1 MRIDHAQLRALAAV
15 IREGSFDRAA
25 QSLNVTPSAIS
36 QRVKALEDR
45 IGRLLVKRGT
55 PATATAE
62 GQLLVQLAEQTAL
75 LEHDA
80 LHRMGLADEDLP
92 QASIPVAV
100 NHDSLET
107 WFPQAAYQFAQ
118 TTGTKMADILPPAL
132 GESVAEASIAKWT
145 KKVGDA
151 VKKDE
156 VLVELETDKVSL
168 EVVAPADGVLS
179 AINANEGDTVVPGT
193 VLGAVTTLDEPV
205 QGCQIHALG
214 SIRYAAT
221 CTPEFRER
229 HFAKG
234 VTAQALAQ
242 APVLVFNRK
251 DDMQS
256 RFARRMAGDDLPS
269 TAPTWWIPSTRAF
282 VQANLG
288 GMGWT
293 MNPLPL
299 VKRHLDAGRLVYVRQ
314 RAWEDVPLYWQHW
327 KGDVQ
332 TMALLT
338 RAVLEASSALIRRKR

>member
-15 IREGSFDRAA
+15 VREGSFERAA
-25 QSLNVTPSAIS
+25 QSLNVTSSAVS
-36 QRVKALEDR
+36 QRIKALEDR
-45 IGRLLVKRGT
+45 VGRLLVKRSSPAVAT
-55 PATATAE
+55 PE
-62 GQLLVQLAEQTAL
+62 GQVLVQLAEQTAL

-107 WFPQAAYQFAQ
+107 WFPDAARSFAAQ
-118 TTGTKMADILPPAL
+118 TGTTLDLRLEDQDHTVAL
-132 GESVAEASIAKWT
+132 LRQGA
-145 KKVGDA
+145 
-151 VKKDE
+151 
-156 VLVELETDKVSL
+156 
-168 EVVAPADGVLS
+168 
-179 AINANEGDTVVPGT
+179 

-221 CTPEFRER
+221 CTPAFHEK
-229 HFAKG
+229 HFSKG
-234 VTAQALAQ
+234 VNAQSLAQ

-251 DDMQS
+251 DDLQA
-256 RFARRMAGDDLPS
+256 RFARRLAGEDLPL

-288 GMGWT
+288 GLGWT

-299 VKRHLDAGRLVYVRQ
+299 VKRHLEAGRLVYMKQ

-338 RAVLEASSALIRRKR
+338 RAVLAASAALVRKKR

>member
-15 IREGSFDRAA
+15 VREGSFERAA
-25 QSLNVTPSAIS
+25 QSLNVTSSAVS
-36 QRVKALEDR
+36 QRIKALEDR
-45 IGRLLVKRGT
+45 VGRLLVKRSFPAVAT
-55 PATATAE
+55 PE
-62 GQLLVQLAEQTAL
+62 GQVLVQLAEQTAL

-92 QASIPVAV
+92 HASIPVAV

-107 WFPQAAYQFAQ
+107 WFPEAARSFASQ
-118 TTGTKMADILPPAL
+118 TGTTLDLRLEDQDHTVAL
-132 GESVAEASIAKWT
+132 LRQGA
-145 KKVGDA
+145 
-151 VKKDE
+151 
-156 VLVELETDKVSL
+156 
-168 EVVAPADGVLS
+168 
-179 AINANEGDTVVPGT
+179 

-221 CTPEFRER
+221 CTPAFHEK
-229 HFAKG
+229 HFSKG
-234 VTAQALAQ
+234 VNAQSLAQ

-251 DDMQS
+251 DDLQA
-256 RFARRMAGDDLPS
+256 RFARRLAGEDLPL

-288 GMGWT
+288 GLGWT

-299 VKRHLDAGRLVYVRQ
+299 VKRHLEAGRLVYMKQ

-338 RAVLEASSALIRRKR
+338 RAVLAASAALVRKKR

>member
-15 IREGSFDRAA
+15 VREGSFERAA
-25 QSLNVTPSAIS
+25 QSLNVTSSAVS
-36 QRVKALEDR
+36 QRIKALEDR
-45 IGRLLVKRGT
+45 VGRLLVKRSSPAVAT
-55 PATATAE
+55 PE
-62 GQLLVQLAEQTAL
+62 GQVLVQLAEQTAL

-107 WFPQAAYQFAQ
+107 WFPEAARSFASQ
-118 TTGTKMADILPPAL
+118 TGTTLDLRLEDQDHTVAL
-132 GESVAEASIAKWT
+132 LRQGA
-145 KKVGDA
+145 
-151 VKKDE
+151 
-156 VLVELETDKVSL
+156 
-168 EVVAPADGVLS
+168 
-179 AINANEGDTVVPGT
+179 

-221 CTPEFRER
+221 CTPAFHEK
-229 HFAKG
+229 HFSKG
-234 VTAQALAQ
+234 VNAQSLAQ

-251 DDMQS
+251 DDLQA
-256 RFARRMAGDDLPS
+256 RFARRLAGEDLPL

-288 GMGWT
+288 GLGWT

-299 VKRHLDAGRLVYVRQ
+299 VKRHLEAGRLVYMKQ

-338 RAVLEASSALIRRKR
+338 RAVLGASTALIRRKR

>member
-15 IREGSFDRAA
+15 VREGSFERAA
-25 QSLNVTPSAIS
+25 QSLNVTSSAVS
-36 QRVKALEDR
+36 QRIKALEDR
-45 IGRLLVKRGT
+45 VGRLLVKRSSPAVAT
-55 PATATAE
+55 PE
-62 GQLLVQLAEQTAL
+62 GQGLVQLAEQTAL

-92 QASIPVAV
+92 HASIPVAV

-107 WFPQAAYQFAQ
+107 WFPEAARSFASQ
-118 TTGTKMADILPPAL
+118 TGTTLDLRLEDQDHTVAL
-132 GESVAEASIAKWT
+132 LRQGA
-145 KKVGDA
+145 
-151 VKKDE
+151 
-156 VLVELETDKVSL
+156 
-168 EVVAPADGVLS
+168 
-179 AINANEGDTVVPGT
+179 

-221 CTPEFRER
+221 CTPAFHEK
-229 HFAKG
+229 HFSKG
-234 VTAQALAQ
+234 VNAQSLAQ

-251 DDMQS
+251 DDLQA
-256 RFARRMAGDDLPS
+256 RFARRLAGEDLPL

-288 GMGWT
+288 GLGWT

-299 VKRHLDAGRLVYVRQ
+299 VKRHLEAGRLVYMKQ

-338 RAVLEASSALIRRKR
+338 RAVLAASAALVRRKR

>member
-15 IREGSFDRAA
+15 VREGSFERAA
-25 QSLNVTPSAIS
+25 QSLNVTSSAVS
-36 QRVKALEDR
+36 QRIKALEDR
-45 IGRLLVKRGT
+45 VGRLLGKRAAPAVAT
-55 PATATAE
+55 PE
-62 GQLLVQLAEQTAL
+62 GQVLVQLAEQTAL

-107 WFPQAAYQFAQ
+107 WFPEAARSFASQ
-118 TTGTKMADILPPAL
+118 TGTTLDLRLEDQDHTVAL
-132 GESVAEASIAKWT
+132 LRQGA
-145 KKVGDA
+145 
-151 VKKDE
+151 
-156 VLVELETDKVSL
+156 
-168 EVVAPADGVLS
+168 
-179 AINANEGDTVVPGT
+179 

-221 CTPEFRER
+221 CTPAFHEQ

-234 VTAQALAQ
+234 VNAQSLAQ

-251 DDMQS
+251 DDMQA
-256 RFARRMAGDDLPS
+256 RFARRLAGNDLPL

-288 GMGWT
+288 GLGWT

-299 VKRHLDAGRLVYVRQ
+299 VKRHLDAGRLVHMKQ

-338 RAVLEASSALIRRKR
+338 RAVLAASATLVRKKR

>member
-15 IREGSFDRAA
+15 VREGSFERAA
-25 QSLNVTPSAIS
+25 QSLNVTSSAVS
-36 QRVKALEDR
+36 QRIKALEDR
-45 IGRLLVKRGT
+45 VGRLLVKRSSPAVAT
-55 PATATAE
+55 PE
-62 GQLLVQLAEQTAL
+62 GQVLVQLAEQTAL

-107 WFPQAAYQFAQ
+107 WFPEAARSFASQ
-118 TTGTKMADILPPAL
+118 TGTTLDLRLEDQDHTVAL
-132 GESVAEASIAKWT
+132 LRQGA
-145 KKVGDA
+145 
-151 VKKDE
+151 
-156 VLVELETDKVSL
+156 
-168 EVVAPADGVLS
+168 
-179 AINANEGDTVVPGT
+179 

-221 CTPEFRER
+221 CTPAFHER
-229 HFAKG
+229 HFSKG
-234 VTAQALAQ
+234 VNAQSLAQ

-251 DDMQS
+251 DDLQA
-256 RFARRMAGDDLPS
+256 RFARRLAGEDLPL

-288 GMGWT
+288 GLGWT

-299 VKRHLDAGRLVYVRQ
+299 VKRHLEAGRLVYMKQ

-338 RAVLEASSALIRRKR
+338 RAVLAASAALVRKKR

>member
-15 IREGSFDRAA
+15 VREGSFERAA
-25 QSLNVTPSAIS
+25 QSLNVTSSAVS
-36 QRVKALEDR
+36 QRIKALEDR
-45 IGRLLVKRGT
+45 VGRLLVKRSSPAVAT
-55 PATATAE
+55 PE
-62 GQLLVQLAEQTAL
+62 GQVLVQLAEQTAL

-92 QASIPVAV
+92 HASIPVAV

-107 WFPQAAYQFAQ
+107 WFPEAARSFASQ
-118 TTGTKMADILPPAL
+118 TGTTLDLRLEDQDHTVAL
-132 GESVAEASIAKWT
+132 LRQGA
-145 KKVGDA
+145 
-151 VKKDE
+151 
-156 VLVELETDKVSL
+156 
-168 EVVAPADGVLS
+168 
-179 AINANEGDTVVPGT
+179 

-221 CTPEFRER
+221 CTPAFHEK
-229 HFAKG
+229 HFSKG
-234 VTAQALAQ
+234 VNAQSLAQ

-251 DDMQS
+251 DDLQA
-256 RFARRMAGDDLPS
+256 RFARRLAGEDLS
-269 TAPTWWIPSTRAF
+269 LTAPTWWIPSTRAF

-288 GMGWT
+288 GLGWT

-299 VKRHLDAGRLVYVRQ
+299 VKRHLEAGRLVYMKQ

-338 RAVLEASSALIRRKR
+338 RAVLAASAALVRKKR

>member
-15 IREGSFDRAA
+15 VREGSFERAA
-25 QSLNVTPSAIS
+25 QSLNVTSSAVS
-36 QRVKALEDR
+36 QRIKALEDR
-45 IGRLLVKRGT
+45 VGRLLVKRSSPAVAT
-55 PATATAE
+55 PE
-62 GQLLVQLAEQTAL
+62 GQVLVQLAEQTAL

-92 QASIPVAV
+92 HASIPVAV

-107 WFPQAAYQFAQ
+107 WFPEAARSFASQ
-118 TTGTKMADILPPAL
+118 TGTTLDLRLEDQDHTVAL
-132 GESVAEASIAKWT
+132 LRQGA
-145 KKVGDA
+145 
-151 VKKDE
+151 
-156 VLVELETDKVSL
+156 
-168 EVVAPADGVLS
+168 
-179 AINANEGDTVVPGT
+179 

-221 CTPEFRER
+221 CTPAFHEK
-229 HFAKG
+229 HFSKG
-234 VTAQALAQ
+234 VNAQSLAQ

-251 DDMQS
+251 DEMQS

-269 TAPTWWIPSTRAF
+269 TAPTWWIPSTRAV

-288 GMGWT
+288 GLGWT

-299 VKRHLDAGRLVYVRQ
+299 VKRHLEAGRLVYMKQ

-338 RAVLEASSALIRRKR
+338 RAVLAASATLVRKKR

>member
-45 IGRLLVKRGT
+45 VGRLLVKRGT

-62 GQLLVQLAEQTAL
+62 GQVLVQLAEQTAL

-107 WFPQAAYQFAQ
+107 WFPQAASQFAQ
-118 TTGTKMADILPPAL
+118 STGTTLDLRV
-132 GESVAEASIAKWT
+132 EDQDHT
-145 KKVGDA
+145 
-151 VKKDE
+151 
-156 VLVELETDKVSL
+156 VELLRQGS
-168 EVVAPADGVLS
+168 
-179 AINANEGDTVVPGT
+179 

-251 DDMQS
+251 DEMQS

-338 RAVLEASSALIRRKR
+338 RAVLDASSALVRRKR

>member
-1 MRIDHAQLRALAAV
+1 MQLDSAQLNAFSAVIDEGSFERAAAVLHITRSAVSQRIKLLEERVGQVLVRRATPCTATEAGQALYRHAREIALSEADALAA
-15 IREGSFDRAA
+15 IGGGPRSTTR
-25 QSLNVTPSAIS
+25 LAI
-36 QRVKALEDR
+36 
-45 IGRLLVKRGT
+45 G
-55 PATATAE
+55 
-62 GQLLVQLAEQTAL
+62 
-75 LEHDA
+75 
-80 LHRMGLADEDLP
+80 
-92 QASIPVAV
+92 V
-100 NHDSLET
+100 NADSLAT
-107 WFPQAAYQFAQ
+107 WFPAAMAQAGEDPSITFDIHVEDQDHSANLLRE
-118 TTGTKMADILPPAL
+118 GRVMA
-132 GESVAEASIAKWT
+132 
-145 KKVGDA
+145 
-151 VKKDE
+151 
-156 VLVELETDKVSL
+156 
-168 EVVAPADGVLS
+168 
-179 AINANEGDTVVPGT
+179 
-193 VLGAVTTLDEPV
+193 AVTADPQPV

-338 RAVLEASSALIRRKR
+338 RAVLDASSALIRRKR

>member
-15 IREGSFDRAA
+15 IREGSFERAA
-25 QSLNVTPSAIS
+25 QSLNVTASAVS
-36 QRVKALEDR
+36 QRVKALEER
-45 IGRLLVKRGT
+45 VGRLLVKRGA
-55 PATATAE
+55 PATATTE
-62 GQLLVQLAEQTAL
+62 GQVLVQLAEQTAL

-80 LHRMGLADEDLP
+80 LHRMGLASDDLP

-107 WFPQAAYQFAQ
+107 WFPQAAQQFAQ
-118 TTGTKMADILPPAL
+118 ATGTTLDLRV
-132 GESVAEASIAKWT
+132 EDQDHTAE
-145 KKVGDA
+145 
-151 VKKDE
+151 
-156 VLVELETDKVSL
+156 LLRQ
-168 EVVAPADGVLS
+168 
-179 AINANEGDTVVPGT
+179 GT

-205 QGCQIHALG
+205 QGCQIHPLG

-221 CTPEFRER
+221 CTPAFREQ
-229 HFAKG
+229 HFGKG
-234 VTAQALAQ
+234 VNAQTLAH

-251 DDMQS
+251 DDMQA
-256 RFARRMAGDDLPS
+256 RFAQRLAGSDVPN

-282 VQANLG
+282 VQANLAG
-288 GMGWT
+288 VGWT

-327 KGDVQ
+327 KGEVQ

-338 RAVLEASSALIRRKR
+338 RAVLDASTALVRRRR

>member
-25 QSLNVTPSAIS
+25 QSLNVTASAVS

-45 IGRLLVKRGT
+45 VGRLLVKRASPAVAT
-55 PATATAE
+55 PE
-62 GQLLVQLAEQTAL
+62 GQVLVQLAEQTAL

-80 LHRMGLADEDLP
+80 LHRMGIADEDLP
-92 QASIPVAV
+92 HASIPVAV

-107 WFPQAAYQFAQ
+107 WFTDAALRFAQ
-118 TTGTKMADILPPAL
+118 QTGTTLDLRLEDQDHTVAL
-132 GESVAEASIAKWT
+132 LRQGA
-145 KKVGDA
+145 
-151 VKKDE
+151 
-156 VLVELETDKVSL
+156 
-168 EVVAPADGVLS
+168 
-179 AINANEGDTVVPGT
+179 

-205 QGCQIHALG
+205 QGCQIHPLG

-221 CTPEFRER
+221 CTPAFHEKY
-229 HFAKG
+229 FAKG
-234 VTAQALAQ
+234 VNAHALSQ

-251 DDMQS
+251 DDLQA
-256 RFARRMAGDDLPS
+256 RFARRLAGEELPM

-288 GMGWT
+288 GLGWT

-299 VKRHLDAGRLVYVRQ
+299 VKRHLEAGRLVLMKP

-338 RAVLEASSALIRRKR
+338 KAVLAASATLVRRRR

>member
-15 IREGSFDRAA
+15 VREGSFERAA
-25 QSLNVTPSAIS
+25 QSLNVTSSAVS
-36 QRVKALEDR
+36 QRIKALEDR
-45 IGRLLVKRGT
+45 VGRLLVKRSSPAVAT
-55 PATATAE
+55 PE
-62 GQLLVQLAEQTAL
+62 GQVLVQLAEQTAL

-107 WFPQAAYQFAQ
+107 WFPEAARSFASQ
-118 TTGTKMADILPPAL
+118 TGTTLDLRLEDQDHTVAL
-132 GESVAEASIAKWT
+132 LRQGA
-145 KKVGDA
+145 
-151 VKKDE
+151 
-156 VLVELETDKVSL
+156 
-168 EVVAPADGVLS
+168 
-179 AINANEGDTVVPGT
+179 

-221 CTPEFRER
+221 CTPAFHEK
-229 HFAKG
+229 HFSKG
-234 VTAQALAQ
+234 VNAQSLAQ

-251 DDMQS
+251 DDLQA
-256 RFARRMAGDDLPS
+256 RFARRLAGEDLPL

-288 GMGWT
+288 GLGWT

-299 VKRHLDAGRLVYVRQ
+299 VKRHLEAGRLVYMKQ

-338 RAVLEASSALIRRKR
+338 RAVLTASAALVRKKR

>member
-15 IREGSFDRAA
+15 VREGSFDRAA
-25 QSLNVTPSAIS
+25 QALNVTASAVS
-36 QRVKALEDR
+36 QRIKALEDR
-45 IGRLLVKRGT
+45 VGRLLVKRGA

-107 WFPQAAYQFAQ
+107 WFPQAAQQFAQ
-118 TTGTKMADILPPAL
+118 VTGTTLDLRV
-132 GESVAEASIAKWT
+132 EDQDHTAE
-145 KKVGDA
+145 
-151 VKKDE
+151 
-156 VLVELETDKVSL
+156 LLRQ
-168 EVVAPADGVLS
+168 
-179 AINANEGDTVVPGT
+179 GT

-221 CTPEFRER
+221 CTPAFRER

-256 RFARRMAGDDLPS
+256 RFAHRMAGTDVPN

-282 VQANLG
+282 V
-288 GMGWT
+288 
-293 MNPLPL
+293 
-299 VKRHLDAGRLVYVRQ
+299 
-314 RAWEDVPLYWQHW
+314 
-327 KGDVQ
+327 
-332 TMALLT
+332 
-338 RAVLEASSALIRRKR
+338 

>member
-15 IREGSFDRAA
+15 VREGSFERAA
-25 QSLNVTPSAIS
+25 QSLNVTSSAVS
-36 QRVKALEDR
+36 QRIKALEDR
-45 IGRLLVKRGT
+45 VGRLLVKRSSPAVAT
-55 PATATAE
+55 PE
-62 GQLLVQLAEQTAL
+62 GQVLVQLAEQTAL

-107 WFPQAAYQFAQ
+107 WFPEAARSFASQ
-118 TTGTKMADILPPAL
+118 TGTTLDLRLEDQDHTVAL
-132 GESVAEASIAKWT
+132 LRQGA
-145 KKVGDA
+145 
-151 VKKDE
+151 
-156 VLVELETDKVSL
+156 
-168 EVVAPADGVLS
+168 
-179 AINANEGDTVVPGT
+179 

-221 CTPEFRER
+221 CTPAFHEK
-229 HFAKG
+229 HFSKG
-234 VTAQALAQ
+234 VNAQSLAQ

-251 DDMQS
+251 DDLQA
-256 RFARRMAGDDLPS
+256 RFARRLAGEDLPL

-288 GMGWT
+288 GLGWT

-299 VKRHLDAGRLVYVRQ
+299 VKRHLEAGRLVYMKQ

-338 RAVLEASSALIRRKR
+338 RAVLAASAALVRKKR